1 MRSPQRAALGIAISL
16 ALLTAACG
24 PSDASIGTAVTAKH
38 SADDMVKAAAIT
50 VDAKN
55 GIVTLAGTVDSEAV
69 RQRAVELAR
78 QVRGVS
84 SVIDSI
90 GVAYP
95 PATSDSAPPAMDHE
109 HMERRK
115 RERR

>member
-1 MRSPQRAALGIAISL
+1 MRRPQRAALGIAISL

-24 PSDASIGTAVTAKH
+24 PSDASIGAAVTAKH
-38 SADDMVKAAAIT
+38 SADDMVKGAAIT

-55 GIVTLAGTVDSEAV
+55 GIVTLVGAVDSEAV
-69 RQRAVELAR
+69 RRRAVDLAR
-78 QVRGVS
+78 QVSGVL

-95 PATSDSAPPAMDHE
+95 PATSDSAPSVMGHE
-109 HMERRK
+109 RMERRK
-115 RERR
+115 HEGR